1 MIQAIQTQG
10 LSANLR
16 ESLLQW
22 GFSERNSNYIVDFLG
37 LFIVLFV
44 SVLVYYILKFAINR
58 FLKRMVL
65 RTVSKWDDHLYEQ
78 KVFTRL
84 ALIVPALIIEVFL
97 PATISGYPGVIHFLE
112 VLLSL
117 YSAIVMIIVANSFL
131 NAVYHIYGDLQLA
144 DSKPI
149 KGYVQIGK
157 IIVFVIGAIVLI
169 SMLIGQSPLTLLAGL
184 GAMSAVLLLIF
195 RDSIL
200 GFVAGVQIST
210 NNMLHIGDWMTMPK
224 FNVDG
229 VVIDI
234 SLVIVKVRNFD
245 NSVSM
250 IPTYSLITDS
260 YQNWRN
266 MLEAGGRRLRR
277 SVNIDLSSVKNIDNA
292 FVEKINKYSIPD
304 QILLS
309 ENMKVTNLGVFRWY
323 LHDLLTKHHHVN
335 QQMIILVRLLVPVEN
350 GIPLEYTVYSVIED
364 LADYENF
371 QSSIM
376 EQVLATLPDFDLKVY
391 QRPASQQTEL
401 GKNI

>member
-1 MIQAIQTQG
+1 MKIMNSFSIG
-10 LSANLR
+10 ENFRELLLR
-16 ESLLQW
+16 W
-22 GFSERNSNYIVDFLG
+22 GFSVRLTNYIVDFIG
-37 LFIVLFV
+37 LFIVLVV
-44 SVLVYYILKFAINR
+44 SVLIYNIVKYVINR

-65 RTVSKWDDHLYEQ
+65 RSKSQWDDHLYEQ

-97 PATISGYPGVIHFLE
+97 PATISDYPRVIHFLE
-112 VLLSL
+112 IILSL
-117 YSAIVMIIVANSFL
+117 YSAGVMIIVANSFL

-157 IIVFVIGAIVLI
+157 IIVFLVGAIIII

-195 RDSIL
+195 KDSIL
-200 GFVAGVQIST
+200 GFVAGVQLSS
-210 NNMLHIGDWMTMPK
+210 NKMLQIGDWMTMPK
-224 FNVDG
+224 YNVDG

-260 YQNWRN
+260 YQNWRS
-266 MLEAGGRRLRR
+266 MMEAGGRRLRR
-277 SVNIDLSSVKNIDNA
+277 SILIDLLSI
-292 FVEKINKYSIPD
+292 EEINDELIERTKSFGIPD

-309 ENMKVTNLGVFRWY
+309 FNRKETNLGIFRWY
-323 LHDLLTKHHHVN
+323 LYNLLVNHPEVN
-335 QQMIILVRLLVPVEN
+335 QQMLILVRLLPPVEN
-350 GIPLEYTVYSVIED
+350 GLPLEYTAYSMIDD
-364 LADYENF
+364 LAEYEKF
-371 QSSIM
+371 QSRIM
-376 EQVLATLPDFDLKVY
+376 EQVLATLPHFDLKVY
-391 QRPASQQTEL
+391 QRPASQPPEIP
-401 GKNI
+401 KNL